1 LVDTY
6 AYGVCLIEAERVTK
20 MRGMMSAMLAG
31 ATVCLALSGCGS
43 GTSANVPA
51 ASDPKDTAV
60 APAGGD
66 AKPAG
71 IVMPVK
77 IVLECEDATTLED
90 KSANG
95 VTVIEVKTASEGKSI
110 TYLEIPDEVI
120 EKKCGI
126 KKNADT
132 AGVLPGKATYV
143 FETPREDTYYINL
156 RAKWADS
163 CGNSVWVKMDES
175 TYFNLEDEEG
185 KLSDKNYKWAWHQLE
200 SGGRPKG
207 FKLSAGKHTLH
218 MAVREDGPKLDQ
230 WVISTEASRQTGEAA
245 KAIKEK

>member
-1 LVDTY
+1 
-6 AYGVCLIEAERVTK
+6 
-20 MRGMMSAMLAG
+20 MSAVVAG
-31 ATVCLALSGCGS
+31 LVVSVALSGCGS
-43 GTSANVPA
+43 GTAANVPTPPEDKGGA
-51 ASDPKDTAV
+51 TAQT
-60 APAGGD
+60 GD
-66 AKPAG
+66 VKPAAG
-71 IVMPVK
+71 VVMPVK

-90 KSANG
+90 RSTNG
-95 VTVIEVKTASEGKSI
+95 VMVIEVHTASEGKPI

-143 FETPREDTYYINL
+143 FETPREDTYYVNL

-163 CGNSVWVKMDES
+163 CGNSVWVKMDDS
-175 TYFNLEDEEG
+175 AYFNLEDEDG

-245 KAIKEK
+245 KPAKQ